1 MSVLPNDTIKII
13 AESAGI
19 SNLPD
24 EIAQQ
29 LASDV
34 EYRIREIAQ
43 EAIKFMKHSKRDHL
57 STDDIN
63 NALGLRNIEQLY
75 GYSCSANDHSL
86 LKFQK
91 TTTTTQAIYF
101 LNDKEMTFQ
110 EIASQPL
117 PKVPRDPS
125 LSAHWLALEGVQP
138 LIPQNPSP
146 YEIEE
151 HHKNLH
157 KKFKSE
163 KALQLEQQAQAL
175 LTQQNK
181 GNEKSGDNNNNN
193 NNNGNNNNGNMIY
206 GMAQLN
212 GINTVLGGNNLQKQD
227 PSIPGIHTL
236 PSNTSTIV
244 KPTVKHVLSKEIQM
258 FYEKITNSVK
268 SDNQKLFDAA
278 LHSLK
283 SDSSLHQL
291 LPYFIN
297 FISVQVTQN
306 LTNLELLNRL
316 MKMAQAI
323 LESKHLKPELYLH
336 QLMPSILTCLVG
348 KKLCNSPSE
357 NHWEL
362 RDFAAR
368 LVSFVCRK
376 FGDVYSSLQGRITK
390 TLVQTLHDTTKPLT
404 THYGA
409 IVGLSGLGRNVIQF
423 LLLPY
428 VPKYY
433 KLLEPELNNNL
444 SNPIKS
450 MEANRVLNSII
461 DATGKFLIWVS
472 EGENILSVLDLKDD
486 TTSKKQPISLP
497 IITEFS
503 RENILKT
510 LKIQYQSLFDLFGE
524 KLLAYIKPDNDSE
537 SMILIP

>member
-24 EIAQQ
+24 EIASQ

-57 STDDIN
+57 SCDDIN
-63 NALGLRNIEQLY
+63 NALGLKNVEVLY
-75 GYSCSANDHSL
+75 GYNSCVSDNSL

-91 TTTTTQAIYF
+91 TTTSTQAIYY
-101 LNDKEMTFQ
+101 LNDKELTFQ
-110 EIASQPL
+110 EVMNQPL
-117 PKVPRDPS
+117 PKVPREPT

-151 HHKNLH
+151 HFKNLN

-163 KALQLEQQAQAL
+163 KANQLAASSSNTANGTNVPPSTNNIL
-175 LTQQNK
+175 SKPNIATQQ
-181 GNEKSGDNNNNN
+181 
-193 NNNGNNNNGNMIY
+193 
-206 GMAQLN
+206 
-212 GINTVLGGNNLQKQD
+212 QKQE

-236 PSNTSTIV
+236 PSVTTTVV
-244 KPTVKHVLSKEIQM
+244 KPTVKHILSKEIQM
-258 FYEKITNSVK
+258 FYEKITNSIK
-268 SDNQKLFDAA
+268 GDNQKLFNAA
-278 LHSLK
+278 IHSLK
-283 SDSSLHQL
+283 NDSSLHQL

-306 LTNLELLNRL
+306 LTNLNLLMKL
-316 MKMAQAI
+316 MKMSQAI

-336 QLMPSILTCLVG
+336 QLMPPILTCLVG
-348 KKLCNSPSE
+348 KKLCTSPMD

-362 RDFAAR
+362 RDFSAQ
-368 LVSFVCRK
+368 LVTFICRK
-376 FGDVYSSLQGRITK
+376 FGDSYSSLQSRITK

-409 IVGLSGLGRNVIQF
+409 VVGLSGLGKNVIQF

-428 VPKYY
+428 ISTYY
-433 KLLEPELNNNL
+433 KLLEPELNNN
-444 SNPIKS
+444 SNPLKS
-450 MEANRVLNSII
+450 MEANKVLNAII
-461 DATGKFLIWVS
+461 EATGKFLSWVS
-472 EGENILSVLDLKDD
+472 EGENILSVLDLKDGK
-486 TTSKKQPISLP
+486 TLQSGEKPTSIPIF
-497 IITEFS
+497 TEFS

-524 KLLAYIKPDNDSE
+524 KLLAYIKKPNDSDT
-537 SMILIP
+537 MILIP

>member
-75 GYSCSANDHSL
+75 GYSCSANDHTL

-91 TTTTTQAIYF
+91 TTTTTQAIYY
-101 LNDKEMTFQ
+101 LNDKEMSFQ

-163 KALQLEQQAQAL
+163 KALQMEQQAQAL
-175 LTQQNK
+175 LAQQNK
-181 GNEKSGDNNNNN
+181 GNEKGGGNISG
-193 NNNGNNNNGNMIY
+193 GIVYG

-212 GINTVLGGNNLQKQD
+212 GINTVLGGHNLQKQD

-236 PSNTSTIV
+236 PPNTSTVV

-283 SDSSLHQL
+283 NDSSLHQL

-306 LTNLELLNRL
+306 LTNLDLLNRL
-316 MKMAQAI
+316 MKMTQAI

-348 KKLCNSPSE
+348 KKLCYSPSE

-368 LVSFVCRK
+368 LVSYVCRK

-409 IVGLSGLGRNVIQF
+409 IVGLAGLGRNVIQF

-433 KLLEPELNNNL
+433 KLLEPELNNL

-450 MEANRVLNSII
+450 MEANKVLNSII

-486 TTSKKQPISLP
+486 STTSKKPISLP

>member
-19 SNLPD
+19 SNLAD
-24 EIAQQ
+24 EIASQ

-75 GYSCSANDHSL
+75 GYNCSSPNDHTL

-91 TTTTTQAIYF
+91 TTTTTQAIYY
-101 LNDKEMTFQ
+101 LNDREMTFQ

-151 HHKNLH
+151 HYKNLN

-175 LTQQNK
+175 LAQQNK
-181 GNEKSGDNNNNN
+181 GIINEKPNANH
-193 NNNGNNNNGNMIY
+193 MIVY
-206 GMAQLN
+206 GGGSSMGTLN
-212 GINTVLGGNNLQKQD
+212 GINTVLGGHNLQKQD

-236 PSNTSTIV
+236 PPNTSTVV

-278 LHSLK
+278 LYSLK

-306 LTNLELLNRL
+306 LTNLDLLNRL
-316 MKMAQAI
+316 MKMTQAI

-376 FGDVYSSLQGRITK
+376 FGDAYSSLQGRITK

-409 IVGLSGLGRNVIQF
+409 IVGLAGLGRNVIQF

-428 VPKYY
+428 IPKYY
-433 KLLEPELNNNL
+433 KLLEPELNNL

-450 MEANRVLNSII
+450 MEANKVLNSII

-472 EGENILSVLDLKDD
+472 EGENILSVLDLKDNNN
-486 TTSKKQPISLP
+486 TKTSSKKPISLP

-524 KLLAYIKPDNDSE
+524 KLLAYIKPDCDSE
-537 SMILIP
+537 SMIF